1 MKEAI
6 HLLRKVQVKD
16 RYFGGLYMIELHS
29 TEHFEDKPIYAGTS
43 SLDISTLCM
52 INLHYNR
59 IQTYFDCKNIQ
70 MQLLWMLQSHML
82 IYIYECINSSNLFL
96 IFTSQSE
103 QDLNMAPTRNK
114 MKTIND

>member
-29 TEHFEDKPIYAGTS
+29 TEHVEDKPIYAGTS

-59 IQTYFDCKNIQ
+59 IQNV
-70 MQLLWMLQSHML
+70 LRLQKYSDAASLDASITHAD
-82 IYIYECINSSNLFL
+82 IYI
-96 IFTSQSE
+96 
-103 QDLNMAPTRNK
+103 
-114 MKTIND
+114 